1 MQTQQIVLQTTK
13 MVANISVNVGNEAI
27 SDDPNMSIENSRGI
41 QSDNETKI
49 LAL

>member
-13 MVANISVNVGNEAI
+13 MVANISVSVGNEAI
-27 SDDPNMSIENSRGI
+27 SDDPNMSIENNRGI
-41 QSDNETKI
+41 QSAIETKI